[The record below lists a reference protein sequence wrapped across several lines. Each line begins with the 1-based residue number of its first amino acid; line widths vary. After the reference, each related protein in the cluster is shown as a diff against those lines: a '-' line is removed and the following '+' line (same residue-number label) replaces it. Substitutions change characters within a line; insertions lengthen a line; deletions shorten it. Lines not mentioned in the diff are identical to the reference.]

1 MQYEVEVKSL
11 LGSGEKADA
20 LRKAMCARDPQTA
33 CVSHNRQL
41 NHYFVGG
48 TIGKLAEAV
57 GAFLPKDAQKK
68 FETVAAKARECSVR
82 TRLTG
87 QGDKDGKVLLVIKAS
102 VGDDTSANGVSRME
116 FEEVVPLSLHELDAK
131 VLEAGFSYQAKW
143 SREREEYLY
152 KGLNV
157 CLDRNAGYGYVA
169 EFEKMVDEEADVMKA
184 RDGVRALMAELGAE
198 ELSQDRLERMFAH
211 YNANWQD
218 YYGTDKIFTI
228 N

>member
-1 MQYEVEVKSL
+1 M
-11 LGSGEKADA
+11 
-20 LRKAMCARDPQTA
+20 
-33 CVSHNRQL
+33 
-41 NHYFVGG
+41 
-48 TIGKLAEAV
+48 
-57 GAFLPKDAQKK
+57 
-68 FETVAAKARECSVR
+68 
-82 TRLTG
+82 
-87 QGDKDGKVLLVIKAS
+87 
-102 VGDDTSANGVSRME
+102 
-116 FEEVVPLSLHELDAK
+116 
-131 VLEAGFSYQAKW
+131 
-143 SREREEYLY
+143 
-152 KGLNV
+152 